1 MEQMVN
7 QVVKVSMLTFTPN
20 NHCVQ
25 LVPGSIKKTPAR
37 GFTLIEMM
45 VVVVLMGLV
54 ASVALPNFERWFAST
69 QQRVDAS
76 RIALQVQNLLARAA
90 ILNQSIELTADNHQQ
105 LLVDGKPAL
114 DLPLGWTLQQPSL
127 LVVNGSGYCVPAEIT
142 FVSGKQEYI
151 VVQVR
156 NHKCSVGFSL
166 HRNAV

>member
-45 VVVVLMGLV
+45 VVVVLMGL
-54 ASVALPNFERWFAST
+54 
-69 QQRVDAS
+69 VDAS